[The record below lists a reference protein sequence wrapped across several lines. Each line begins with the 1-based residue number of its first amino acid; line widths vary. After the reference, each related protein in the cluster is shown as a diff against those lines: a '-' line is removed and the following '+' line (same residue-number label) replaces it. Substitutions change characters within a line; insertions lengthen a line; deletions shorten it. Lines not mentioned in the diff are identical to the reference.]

1 MKTTQVVISSQPGIT
16 AINATRLASA
26 IKNMRSIVL
35 LKCGEQMA
43 CARNILSVLALCAA
57 VGTTLEVQTF
67 GEDEALAAK
76 TVKHR
81 RRRRRFGLKIDIL

>member
-1 MKTTQVVISSQPGIT
+1 MKTTHVVISSQPGIT

-57 VGTTLEVQTF
+57 VGTTIEVQTF

-76 TVKHR
+76 TVEQVLGGADDDSSR
-81 RRRRRFGLKIDIL
+81 